1 MDSLSWR
8 RMCPSRIFR
17 SESSMRTNSVGESEV
32 FNAGCC
38 FLSRMGVVI
47 LEPRDCL
54 GFMKSDEVELLLDL
68 VEVAQVEAWC
78 RLNG

>member
-1 MDSLSWR
+1 
-8 RMCPSRIFR
+8 
-17 SESSMRTNSVGESEV
+17 MRTNSVGESEV
-32 FNAGCC
+32 FNPGCC